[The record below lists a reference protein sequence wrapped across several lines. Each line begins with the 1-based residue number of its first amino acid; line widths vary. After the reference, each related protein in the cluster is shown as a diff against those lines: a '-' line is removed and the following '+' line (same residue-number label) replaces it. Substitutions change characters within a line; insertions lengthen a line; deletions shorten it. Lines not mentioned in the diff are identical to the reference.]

1 MVHDLG
7 RDCRRDVYIKP
18 TDSHRFLHHA
28 SCHPN
33 SPCKGILYAESLRL
47 RRICLKEIFFERTVQ
62 YLCSFLV
69 ERVWHGKNFVQQQV
83 HRARKE
89 NSRIPFTMT
98 FHPGL
103 PNIRDLLRE
112 LHAVLHSSNGCL
124 DAIKEVPMVAF
135 RKRKCLSVE
144 VTGTS
149 KCNSN
154 AD

>member
-1 MVHDLG
+1 MARILFSNRCIERG
-7 RDCRRDVYIKP
+7 KKIAG
-18 TDSHRFLHHA
+18 FL
-28 SCHPN
+28 
-33 SPCKGILYAESLRL
+33 
-47 RRICLKEIFFERTVQ
+47 
-62 YLCSFLV
+62 
-69 ERVWHGKNFVQQQV
+69 
-83 HRARKE
+83 
-89 NSRIPFTMT
+89 FTMT

-124 DAIKEVPMVAF
+124 DAIKEVPMVVF